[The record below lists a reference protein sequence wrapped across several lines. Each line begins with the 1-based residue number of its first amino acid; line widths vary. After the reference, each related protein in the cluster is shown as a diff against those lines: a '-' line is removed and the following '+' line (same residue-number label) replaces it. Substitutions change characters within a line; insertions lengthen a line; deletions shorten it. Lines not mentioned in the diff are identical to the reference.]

1 MDSCNER
8 VDLEWIKATV
18 GAVEAQH
25 RGGSLVAALSSQPS
39 ELKHMMGDNCGL
51 RMQPLTPKDLYEAQ
65 PGDNAINTVIQFKI
79 SGEPQTMK
87 DK

>member
-1 MDSCNER
+1 MDSCTER
-8 VDLEWIKATV
+8 VDLEWIKAT
-18 GAVEAQH
+18 VEAQH

-51 RMQPLTPKDLYEAQ
+51 QMQLLTPKDLYEAQ